1 MYKNYV
7 FDLYG
12 TLVDIRTNENKAYL
26 WDKMTE
32 IMGFYGAVYERQE
45 LKQKYQL
52 YSKELEEK
60 MKETEPYPE
69 IDLAKVFRRL
79 FEEKQVKI
87 EEEKVEFIMNSPFY
101 FI

>member
-26 WDKMTE
+26 WDKMAE

-45 LKQKYQL
+45 LKQKYW
-52 YSKELEEK
+52 KK
-60 MKETEPYPE
+60 K
-69 IDLAKVFRRL
+69 
-79 FEEKQVKI
+79 
-87 EEEKVEFIMNSPFY
+87 
-101 FI
+101 